1 MSARIPAPSHPAP
14 TRPAAP
20 VSIAIV
26 GAGPRGVGVL
36 ERLAANLDELWGR
49 DRRTRDGAPALVV
62 HLVDPHPAGPGRI
75 WRHDQSP
82 LLKLNSMAAD
92 VTMFTDETSTVD
104 GPVRPGPSLIEW
116 VDRVR
121 SGSIRVP
128 ADRLDDALRAEL
140 RHLGPA
146 SFPTRRLQSLYLRW
160 FHEEALAALGPGVEV
175 REHRARATAVT
186 ELPDGRRRVGLDR
199 GRALTVDLVL
209 YSLGHTGA
217 DPQPEHA
224 RLIDF
229 ARRRELYYLPPA
241 FTADADTRAIVPG
254 QRLIVRGFGLA
265 AVDLIVL
272 LTEGRGGV
280 FRREEGRLRYEPSG
294 REPRILIGS
303 RRGVPYHSKIGSALA
318 GEAPTGRFFTPAV
331 AAELE
336 ASRGSLDFAA
346 DVWPLIAQEMLWGY
360 YRELATGHPERVRIG
375 WAEFAA
381 RFEALDPRASIAATA
396 SGSPAAVP
404 CGRGFAAPVVSD
416 AADEER
422 VRRDAAALTELIE
435 HAVIH
440 EIDRLFLPTLDR
452 PLDRVLDHPLDFPA
466 DGAEDLQQRVR
477 DYIERDLRLRTRP
490 EHSATLGLFIAL
502 LTSLFALAEIVSSPT
517 WTARSRVEDINGWW
531 LGWFSFIAS
540 GPPAHRLEELL
551 ALSEAGVVHF
561 LGAGLRVEADEEGGV
576 FRASSADHEEVTA
589 SALVDARLPETSVT
603 RSDNALLRALLDA
616 GAAVEDVA
624 HDAHFR
630 APTGRLAVRPDDRR
644 VLHADEPS
652 GRSYAIGPYTNSPFV
667 GAFSRPRTNAVACRE
682 NDRVAR
688 ALLRHL
694 ADLAAPELAAPAAP
708 AADNATPLP
717 PDAFTD
723 RLWGEFAARPR

>member
-1 MSARIPAPSHPAP
+1 MSARIPAPAAP
-14 TRPAAP
+14 TAP
-20 VSIAIV
+20 VSLAVI

-49 DRRTRDGAPALVV
+49 DRRTRDGGPSLVV
-62 HLVDPHPAGPGRI
+62 HLIDPHPAGPGRI
-75 WRHDQSP
+75 WRRDQSP
-82 LLKLNSMAAD
+82 LLKLNSTAAD
-92 VTMFTDETSTVD
+92 VTMFTDETSTID
-104 GPVRPGPSLIEW
+104 GPVRPGPSLVEW
-116 VDRVR
+116 AERVR
-121 SGSIRVP
+121 GGSIRVP
-128 ADRLDDALRAEL
+128 DGRLDDALSAEL

-160 FHEEALAALGPGVEV
+160 YHEEAVAALGPGVEV
-175 REHRARATAVT
+175 REHRTRATAVT
-186 ELPDGRRRVGLDR
+186 ELPDGRRRVGLER

-254 QRLIVRGFGLA
+254 QRVIVRGFGLA

-272 LTEGRGGV
+272 LTEGRGGR
-280 FRREEGRLRYEPSG
+280 FTTEDGRLRYEPSG
-294 REPRILIGS
+294 REPRLLIGS

-318 GEAPTGRFFTPAV
+318 GEAPAGRFFTPAI
-331 AAELE
+331 AAELA
-336 ASRGSLDFAA
+336 ASRESLDFSA

-360 YRELATGHPERVRIG
+360 YRELVTGHPERVRIG
-375 WAEFAA
+375 WPEFAA
-381 RFEALDPRASIAATA
+381 RFEALDRRASIVATA
-396 SGSPAAVP
+396 TGSSTTAPSAR
-404 CGRGFAAPVVSD
+404 GRGFADPVFAD
-416 AADEER
+416 AVDEAR
-422 VRRDAAALTELIE
+422 VRRDAAELTALIE
-435 HAVIH
+435 RTVID
-440 EIDRLFLPTLDR
+440 ELDRLFLPQLDR
-452 PLDRVLDHPLDFPA
+452 PLDGVRDDGP
-466 DGAEDLQQRVR
+466 DGADELQRRVR
-477 DYIERDLRLRTRP
+477 AYIERDLRLRTRP

-502 LTSLFALAEIVSSPT
+502 LTSLFALAEIVSSPN

-551 ALSEAGVVHF
+551 ALSEAGVVRF

-576 FRASSADHEEVTA
+576 FRASSENHAEVVTA
-589 SALVDARLPETSVT
+589 SALVDARLPDTSVA
-603 RSDNALLRALLDA
+603 RSDNALLRALLEA
-616 GAAVEDVA
+616 GAAVEEVA
-624 HDAHFR
+624 HDPAFR

-652 GRSYAIGPYTNSPFV
+652 GRTYAIGPYTNSPFV
-667 GAFSRPRTNAVACRE
+667 GAFSRPRTNAVAFRE

-694 ADLAAPELAAPAAP
+694 ADLADTPATVPAAEPAEPAAP
-708 AADNATPLP
+708 PLP
-717 PDAFTD
+717 PGAFTD
-723 RLWGEFAARPR
+723 RLWGEFAAHPR

>member
-1 MSARIPAPSHPAP
+1 MSARIPAPS
-14 TRPAAP
+14 RPAAP
-20 VSIAIV
+20 VSLAVV

-36 ERLAANLDELWGR
+36 ERLAANLDELWGP
-49 DRRTRDGAPALVV
+49 DRRTRDGGPSLVV
-62 HLVDPHPAGPGRI
+62 HLIDPHPAGPGRI

-92 VTMFTDETSTVD
+92 VTMFTDETSTID

-116 VDRVR
+116 AERVR
-121 SGSIRVP
+121 GGSIRVP
-128 ADRLDDALRAEL
+128 EDRLDDALRAEL

-160 FHEEALAALGPGVEV
+160 FYEEALDALGPGVQV
-175 REHRARATAVT
+175 REHRSRASAVT
-186 ELPDGRRRVGLDR
+186 ELPDGRRRVGLER

-254 QRLIVRGFGLA
+254 QRVIVRGFGLA

-272 LTEGRGGV
+272 LTEGRGGR
-280 FRREEGRLRYEPSG
+280 FTTDAGRLRYEPSG

-303 RRGVPYHSKIGSALA
+303 RRGVPYHSKIGSTLA
-318 GEAPTGRFFTPAV
+318 GEAPAGRFFTPAI
-331 AAELE
+331 AAGLA
-336 ASRGSLDFAA
+336 ASRATLDFAA

-360 YRELATGHPERVRIG
+360 YRELVTGHPERVRIG
-375 WAEFAA
+375 WPEFAA
-381 RFEALDPRASIAATA
+381 RFEALDPRASIVATA
-396 SGSPAAVP
+396 TATDATAPVGGTR
-404 CGRGFAAPVVSD
+404 GRGFADPVFAD

-422 VRRDAAALTELIE
+422 VRRDAAELTALIE
-435 HAVIH
+435 RTVID
-440 EIDRLFLPTLDR
+440 ELDRLFLPQLDR
-452 PLDRVLDHPLDFPA
+452 PLDGVRDDGP
-466 DGAEDLQQRVR
+466 DGAEALQHRVR
-477 DYIERDLRLRTRP
+477 EYIERDLRLRTLP

-551 ALSEAGVVHF
+551 ALSEAGVVRF

-576 FRASSADHEEVTA
+576 FRASSENHAEVVTA
-589 SALVDARLPETSVT
+589 SALVDARLPDTSVA

-616 GAAVEDVA
+616 GAAVEEVA
-624 HDAHFR
+624 HDPAYR

-644 VLHADEPS
+644 VLQADEPS

-667 GAFSRPRTNAVACRE
+667 GAFSRPRTNAVAFRE

-688 ALLRHL
+688 ALLQHL
-694 ADLAAPELAAPAAP
+694 AELADTPATTQTPPPPDASGSP
-708 AADNATPLP
+708 PLP
-717 PDAFTD
+717 PGAFTD
-723 RLWGEFAARPR
+723 RLWGEFAAQPR